1 MEAYRSKGN
10 HLIIMATEHKA
21 VLDTAKRLERQGCR
35 LTVLPPRRDG
45 LLSLDGLRDAILP
58 RPCW

>member
-1 MEAYRSKGN
+1 
-10 HLIIMATEHKA
+10 MATEHKA

-58 RPCW
+58 ETVLVSVMHANNEIG